1 MRLQLSIVVLLASMV
16 VSCVFQAPEFVAP
29 WRFPSSQQRFLTKKA
44 KQIQGDYD
52 ILFTAFASLIHCVAL
67 DLGQKPFIEQFASKI
82 KLVLFLA

>member
-1 MRLQLSIVVLLASMV
+1 MCLQLSIVVLLASMV

-29 WRFPSSQQRFLTKKA
+29 WRFPSSQRFLTKKA

-82 KLVLFLA
+82 KLVLFLQA